1 MDIIDKQLIQS
12 RPIDEIEDFDTVA
25 SASECTGLIPTPPVN
40 EAQAESYTDI
50 YTIPKPSKE
59 VFSSQNKKGKHLSQ

>member
-1 MDIIDKQLIQS
+1 MDIIDKQLLQS

-59 VFSSQNKKGKHLSQ
+59 VFSSQNKKGKHSSQ

>member
-1 MDIIDKQLIQS
+1 MDIIDKQLLQS

-59 VFSSQNKKGKHLSQ
+59 VFSSQSKKGKHLSQ

>member
-1 MDIIDKQLIQS
+1 MDIIDKQLLQS

-40 EAQAESYTDI
+40 ESQAESYTDI

>member
-1 MDIIDKQLIQS
+1 MDIIDKQLLQS
-12 RPIDEIEDFDTVA
+12 RPIDDIEDFDTVV

-50 YTIPKPSKE
+50 YAIPKP
-59 VFSSQNKKGKHLSQ
+59 SSQNKKRTHFSRLPY